1 MATKSK
7 ETNESPADFAKKIWL
22 AGLGA
27 YGRAYDEAVAR
38 YERATR
44 ETPKLFKDLV
54 KKGEELETDTR
65 TRFDSSDMR
74 KSAATLEDRLRKVR
88 ESLGF
93 GFGFA
98 GADDVERLERK
109 VDQLT
114 RKVDALAKAVQPKAK
129 AVQSKAKPAAKRKK
143 APASRPRSKATKK

>member
-7 ETNESPADFAKKIWL
+7 ETNETPADFAKKIWL

-44 ETPKLFKDLV
+44 ETPKLFKELV
-54 KKGEELETDTR
+54 RKGEELESDTR
-65 TRFDSSDMR
+65 TRYDSSDMR

-93 GFGFA
+93 GFA
-98 GADDVERLERK
+98 GAGDDLERLERK
-109 VDQLT
+109 IDQLSK
-114 RKVDALAKAVQPKAK
+114 KVDALAKAAQPK
-129 AVQSKAKPAAKRKK
+129 SKPAAKRKK
-143 APASRPRSKATKK
+143 TPASRRRPKTPAK

>member
-7 ETNESPADFAKKIWL
+7 ETSETPADFAKKIWL

-44 ETPKLFKDLV
+44 ETPKLFKELV
-54 KKGEELETDTR
+54 KKGEELDSDTR

-93 GFGFA
+93 GFA
-98 GADDVERLERK
+98 GAGDDLERLERK
-109 VDQLT
+109 IDQLS
-114 RKVDALAKAVQPKAK
+114 RKVDALSKAVQPKG
-129 AVQSKAKPAAKRKK
+129 KPAAKRKK
-143 APASRPRSKATKK
+143 APASRPRPKTPAK

>member
-1 MATKSK
+1 MATKKK
-7 ETNESPADFAKKIWL
+7 ETSESPGDFAKKIWL

-65 TRFDSSDMR
+65 TRFDTSDMR

-93 GFGFA
+93 GFA
-98 GADDVERLERK
+98 GAGDDLERLEKKIDHLSRK
-109 VDQLT
+109 VDE
-114 RKVDALAKAVQPKAK
+114 LAKAAQPKR
-129 AVQSKAKPAAKRKK
+129 KPAAKRKK
-143 APASRPRSKATKK
+143 APITRAKAKTSAKK